1 MNIWIRYALYLLI
14 LLASAGVRAEVPA
27 DVAHLAAAG
36 LAAAPDE
43 ADSEAELPRL
53 IPVPELK
60 SPVTDVTGTL
70 GSDWIAA
77 MKQRLLALQ
86 QRKGSQ
92 IAILMVPSTG
102 EDSIEQFASRVF
114 EQWHLGRQGV
124 DDGALVLVAKEDRT
138 MRIEVGYGLE
148 GAIPD
153 VVAGRIIREEMVPA
167 FRNGDFAGGIENAVN
182 VLERL
187 IDGETLPDERRS
199 GGLTREGWLLL
210 IGLVGGGVAGVVLR
224 RRWLGVK
231 VVLPTLA
238 VATALMAASAGLRS
252 LPMLLMAIPFSML
265 FGAGIGALAAG
276 SRLSAGIV
284 GGIIGYLLALVACSS
299 YFDGGDVALYCLA
312 LPIGGCIG
320 VVLLCLPFVLAYKTW
335 QRSRVEFAIRL
346 VVALL
351 IAGAVIHVSGVLQQP
366 WVFPD
371 SLVLLPMLFFP
382 LLFAFVSGGSPS
394 GGSGG
399 SSSGGGGSSSSG
411 GSSYSG
417 GGGSSGGGGAS
428 GSW

>member
-1 MNIWIRYALYLLI
+1 MTLWIRCALYLF
-14 LLASAGVRAEVPA
+14 LLLGTVGVRAEVPT
-27 DVAHLAAAG
+27 DVAGPAQDG
-36 LAAAPDE
+36 LVAAPDE
-43 ADSEAELPRL
+43 ADSEAELPRS
-53 IPVPELK
+53 IPVPELE
-60 SPVTDVTGTL
+60 SPVTDLTATL
-70 GSDWIAA
+70 GSDWIAS

-92 IAILMVPSTG
+92 IAILMLPSTG
-102 EDSIEQFASRVF
+102 ADSIEQFATRVF
-114 EQWHLGRQGV
+114 EQWRLGRQGV
-124 DDGALVLVAKEDRT
+124 DDGVLVLVAKEDRT

-167 FRNGDFAGGIENAVN
+167 FRSGDFAGGIENAVT

-187 IDGETLPDERRS
+187 IDGETLPDERHS
-199 GGLTREGWLLL
+199 GGLTWEGWLLL
-210 IGLVGGGVAGVVLR
+210 VGLVGGGVAGVVLR

-238 VATALMAASAGLRS
+238 VATVLMAVSAGLRS
-252 LPMLLMAIPFSML
+252 LPMLLMAIPFSMI

-284 GGIIGYLLALVACSS
+284 GGVIGYLVALMVCAK
-299 YFDGGDVALYCLA
+299 YFDGGDVALYGLA

-335 QRSRVEFAIRL
+335 RRSRVEFAIRL
-346 VVALL
+346 AVALL

-366 WVFPD
+366 WAFPD
-371 SLVLLPMLFFP
+371 SLALIPMLFFP
-382 LLFAFVSGGSPS
+382 LLFAFVPGGSGS

-399 SSSGGGGSSSSG
+399 SSSGGGSSSS

>member
-1 MNIWIRYALYLLI
+1 MTLWIRCALYLFI
-14 LLASAGVRAEVPA
+14 LLGTTGVRAEVPTT
-27 DVAHLAAAG
+27 VALPASDT
-36 LAAAPDE
+36 LVAAPDE
-43 ADSEAELPRL
+43 AEPAPAGSIA
-53 IPVPELK
+53 VPELK
-60 SPVTDVTGTL
+60 SPVTDFTGTL
-70 GSDWIAA
+70 GSDWVAA

-92 IAILMVPSTG
+92 IAILMLASTG
-102 EDSIEQFASRVF
+102 EDSIEQFATRVF
-114 EQWHLGRQGV
+114 EQWRLGRRGV
-124 DDGALVLVAKEDRT
+124 DDGVLVLVAKDDRT

-167 FRNGDFAGGIENAVN
+167 FRSGDFAGGIENAVN

-187 IDGETLPDERRS
+187 IDGETLPDERGS
-199 GGLTREGWLLL
+199 GGLTWEGWLLL
-210 IGLVGGGVAGVVLR
+210 IGLLGGGVAGVVLR
-224 RRWLGVK
+224 RRWLAVK
-231 VVLPTLA
+231 IVLPALA
-238 VATALMAASAGLRS
+238 VATVLMAVSGGLRS

-284 GGIIGYLLALVACSS
+284 GGIIGYLVALMVCAS
-299 YFDGGDVALYCLA
+299 YYDGGEVALYGLA
-312 LPIGGCIG
+312 LPIGSCIG
-320 VVLLCLPFVLAYKTW
+320 LALLCLPFVLAYQTW
-335 QRSRVEFAIRL
+335 KRSRVAFGIRL
-346 VVALL
+346 TLALV
-351 IAGAVIHVSGVLQQP
+351 IAGAVIHLSGVLQQP
-366 WVFPD
+366 WAFPD
-371 SLVLLPMLFFP
+371 SLVLVPMLFFP
-382 LLFAFVSGGSPS
+382 LLFAFAPGGSGS

-399 SSSGGGGSSSSG
+399 SSSGGGSSSSS